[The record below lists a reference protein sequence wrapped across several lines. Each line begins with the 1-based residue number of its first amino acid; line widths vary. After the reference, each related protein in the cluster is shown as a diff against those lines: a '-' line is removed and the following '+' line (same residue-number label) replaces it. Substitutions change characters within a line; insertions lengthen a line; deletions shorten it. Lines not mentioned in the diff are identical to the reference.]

1 MLGSRGGYLVNVSVC
16 GRLFWAVS
24 LGYLA
29 SMFLREPLVRW
40 EAFIIFALGLGIA
53 TLSLMAFIA
62 ALRLLWLKTTLIFW
76 H

>member
-1 MLGSRGGYLVNVSVC
+1 
-16 GRLFWAVS
+16 
-24 LGYLA
+24 
-29 SMFLREPLVRW
+29 MFLREPLVRW